1 MLKYALTAAAAAS
14 MLSGTAMAQGGGP
27 PLGSTNAAKATSDH
41 REKETDFNK
50 HAGSQD
56 KKKKGDKP
64 QPAVPATAAD
74 LVAGAA
80 FRDSK
85 GEAIGTLET
94 VEADGAVVL
103 VGTRRVKV
111 PLDAFGKDENGLL
124 VGITKAEF
132 EAALPQ
138 PEAVAAVAPPAAV
151 APAGKMVIY
160 DTGLASGWENR
171 SSAAAELGVEVNGS
185 ARRPIR
191 VEAGPG
197 QALQLLRAP
206 FNTAGYRKL
215 SLLVQGM
222 APGGQKLRIVT
233 LSGGQ
238 PTGEGRL
245 VTVGKSG
252 WTLVEVPLA
261 ILGAEDKML
270 DGIAVQNAT
279 DKALPRF
286 YVTDIALN

>member
-1 MLKYALTAAAAAS
+1 MLKYALAAAVAAS
-14 MLSGTAMAQGGGP
+14 MFSGTATAQGGGP
-27 PLGSTNAAKATSDH
+27 PLGSTDAAKATGDK
-41 REKETDFNK
+41 RDKDAEFNK
-50 HAGSQD
+50 HAGQQN
-56 KKKKGDKP
+56 KKKGAKP

-74 LVAGAA
+74 IVAGAA

-85 GEAIGTLET
+85 GEGIGTIDA

-132 EAALPQ
+132 EAALP
-138 PEAVAAVAPPAAV
+138 PAETVAAAAPPAAA

-160 DTGLASGWENR
+160 DTALASGWQNR

-185 ARRPIR
+185 ARRPIL

-197 QALQLLRAP
+197 QALQLQRAP
-206 FNTAGYRKL
+206 FSTAGYRKL

-238 PTGEGRL
+238 PTGEGRV
-245 VTVGKSG
+245 VTVARSG

-261 ILGAEDKML
+261 LLGAEDKLL
-270 DGIAVQNAT
+270 DGISVQNAT

>member
-1 MLKYALTAAAAAS
+1 MLKYFLGAAVAAS
-14 MLSGTAMAQGGGP
+14 MVSGTALAQGGGAP
-27 PLGSTNAAKATSDH
+27 MGSTDAAKSSGDR
-41 REKETDFNK
+41 REKEADFNK
-50 HAGSQD
+50 LAGQYS
-56 KKKKGDKP
+56 KKKRKGSAVAAS
-64 QPAVPATAAD
+64 PADV
-74 LVAGAA
+74 VVGAV

-85 GEAIGTLET
+85 GVALGMIDA
-94 VEADGAVVL
+94 VEVDGAVVL

-111 PLDAFGKDENGLL
+111 PLDAFGKDANGLL
-124 VGITKAEF
+124 VGITRAEF
-132 EAALPQ
+132 EASLPP
-138 PEAVAAVAPPAAV
+138 PEAVAAAAPPPVAPPAT
-151 APAGKMVIY
+151 KMVID
-160 DTGLASGWENR
+160 DTALASGWQNR

-197 QALQLLRAP
+197 QALQLQRAP
-206 FNTAGYRKL
+206 FSTAGYRKL
-215 SLLVQGM
+215 SLLVQGA

-238 PTGEGRL
+238 PTGEGRV
-245 VTVGKSG
+245 VTLGQSG

-261 ILGAEDKML
+261 LLGAEGKML
-270 DGIAVQNAT
+270 DGISVQNAS